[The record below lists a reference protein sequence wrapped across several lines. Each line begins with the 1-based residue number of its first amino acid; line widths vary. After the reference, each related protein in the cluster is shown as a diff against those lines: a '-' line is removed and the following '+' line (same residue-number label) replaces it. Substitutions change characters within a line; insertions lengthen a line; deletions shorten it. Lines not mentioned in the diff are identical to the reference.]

1 MPNTQSHSNSGL
13 LRERF
18 HGCLLGGAVGDAL
31 GAPVEFMK
39 RTEILQ
45 RFGPDGITV
54 YAPAYGGLGR
64 ITDDT
69 QMTLFTAEGL
79 LRGWVRGAFKGI
91 TTYRG
96 VMANAYLRWL
106 ETQGEKSESLVSS
119 SDERGWLSTHPE
131 LNSRRAPGNTCLSAL
146 RTMTRLGEPAV
157 NDSKGCGGVMR
168 MAPVGLFVSRLNQD
182 SPNQM
187 AFDLGT
193 ELSGLTHGHPTGA
206 LTGGVLAIL
215 ILMLIQGES
224 LPDALAAAKSILR
237 EKPEHEETLSAI
249 EMAEELAESNRP
261 HPECIAQLGQGW
273 IAEEAL
279 AISIYCALVAQDF
292 EHAVI
297 LAVNHDGDSDSTGA
311 IVGNLL
317 GAVHGT
323 SVIPDKWLELLELK
337 EVISEIADDLYDF
350 KDWDIGEYSTNK
362 ELNER
367 IWRKYPGF

>member
-1 MPNTQSHSNSGL
+1 MENTNFDSDSEL

-18 HGCLLGGAVGDAL
+18 RGCLLGGAVGDAL

-39 RTEILQ
+39 RSEILQ
-45 RFGPDGITV
+45 RFGPNGITE
-54 YAPAYGGLGR
+54 YASAYGGLGK

-91 TTYRG
+91 TTYPG
-96 VMANAYLRWL
+96 VTANAYLRWL
-106 ETQGEKSESLVSS
+106 QTQGEKSESLVSS
-119 SDERGWLSTHPE
+119 ADEKGWLSTHPE

-168 MAPVGLFVSRLNQD
+168 MAPVGLFVSRLNQKN
-182 SPNQM
+182 PNQN

-206 LTGGVLAIL
+206 LTGGVLAVL
-215 ILMLIQGES
+215 ILMLVQGES
-224 LPDALAAAKSILR
+224 LPDALTAAKLVLR

-249 EMAEELAESNRP
+249 QMAEELAESNHP

-279 AISIYCALVAQDF
+279 AISIYCALVAHDF

-323 SVIPDKWLELLELK
+323 SIIPSKWLEPLELK
-337 EVISEIADDLYDF
+337 EVISEIADDLYEF
-350 KDWDIGEYSTNK
+350 KDWDIGEYSANK
-362 ELNER
+362 ELNDK